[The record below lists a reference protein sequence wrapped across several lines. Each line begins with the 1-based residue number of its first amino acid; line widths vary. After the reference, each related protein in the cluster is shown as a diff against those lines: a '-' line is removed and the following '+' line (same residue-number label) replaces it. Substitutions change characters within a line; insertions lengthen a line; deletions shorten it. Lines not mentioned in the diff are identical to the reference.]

1 MPTLY
6 LEQTLADQITATLP
20 FIFRTIRGGF
30 RGINLMT
37 RVNVASLSVY
47 EVRIYFWTANLS
59 TALYLCENTWTWRE
73 RSDRLSEHSRTGT
86 RKLHYQTFP
95 GSQQCQETDVCV
107 TVHHWYNSINSQLE
121 NNFINNFNQLN
132 MFRAIIS
139 PILRSTRLY
148 LQFVV

>member
-6 LEQTLADQITATLP
+6 LEQTLANQITATLP

-47 EVRIYFWTANLS
+47 EVRIYSWTANLS
-59 TALYLCENTWTWRE
+59 TALYLCEHTRTWRE
-73 RSDRLSEHSRTGT
+73 RSDRLSQYSRTGT

-95 GSQQCQETDVCV
+95 GSQLTVSDIFWDSRHFKLRHIFLSFRLFWFAV
-107 TVHHWYNSINSQLE
+107 TNDTTRRHFL
-121 NNFINNFNQLN
+121 
-132 MFRAIIS
+132 RK
-139 PILRSTRLY
+139 LRSTVWGTK
-148 LQFVV
+148 Q